1 MGAAGRADGAD
12 IVDAGVDG
20 GVIAQRHLGIG
31 QVVVDGAGDAHA
43 GDAQLTQTHRAVIR
57 AVAADDDDALDAHFA
72 DVVGRVYAHFGA
84 QEVET
89 PRGAQIRAR
98 LVGDIQNGIQIQFDH
113 VILDV
118 VALAERAVVAA
129 LDADEGHAIVAR
141 GFRNRH
147 DGGVHARRISAGS
160 QNTNTTHKR
169 IRLLIKWMEKRA
181 HARKSARHASETRWQ
196 NPNLALLYA
205 VWRDKVK
212 TGENRKRAVKKNEQ
226 KLN

>member
-1 MGAAGRADGAD
+1 MKVPVRRKD
-12 IVDAGVDG
+12 
-20 GVIAQRHLGIG
+20 
-31 QVVVDGAGDAHA
+31 
-43 GDAQLTQTHRAVIR
+43 
-57 AVAADDDDALDAHFA
+57 
-72 DVVGRVYAHFGA
+72 
-84 QEVET
+84 
-89 PRGAQIRAR
+89 
-98 LVGDIQNGIQIQFDH
+98 